1 MEDLFVTSKVQND
14 GNEEQEEVDLSEHG
28 IEEDDVRFILIA
40 ERVEILSQ
48 LWRDNRAK
56 PGQESNK
63 QNYDRFYHLRT
74 ITMILII
81 F

>member
-1 MEDLFVTSKVQND
+1 MEDLFINNKHTHDQ
-14 GNEEQEEVDLSEHG
+14 NEEQEEVDLSEHG

-56 PGQESNK
+56 PGQEPNK
-63 QNYDRFYHLRT
+63 QNYDRFYYLRT

>member
-1 MEDLFVTSKVQND
+1 MEDLFVSAKTGQHD
-14 GNEEQEEVDLSEHG
+14 GEEAEEVDLSEHG

-63 QNYDRFYHLRT
+63 
-74 ITMILII
+74 
-81 F
+81 

>member
-1 MEDLFVTSKVQND
+1 MEDLFVNSKNK
-14 GNEEQEEVDLSEHG
+14 NENTEEEEEVDLGEHG

-63 QNYDRFYHLRT
+63 
-74 ITMILII
+74 
-81 F
+81 